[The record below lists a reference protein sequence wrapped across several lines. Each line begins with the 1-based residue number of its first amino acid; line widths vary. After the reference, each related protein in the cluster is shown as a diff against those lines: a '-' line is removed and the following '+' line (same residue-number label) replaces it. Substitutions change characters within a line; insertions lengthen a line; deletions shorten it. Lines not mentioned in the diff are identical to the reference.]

1 MLAILLI
8 LFFRVPA
15 QNRTAKGRQAEA
27 WLLKSRLNY
36 SHFFQEVIGC
46 VSPLLEP
53 DMSDW

>member
-8 LFFRVPA
+8 LFFRVPV

-36 SHFFQEVIGC
+36 SRFFQEVIGC